1 MVYTDI
7 MRGSSAWERV
17 RNGVPR
23 EISDAAVRTMFHD
36 YASLLTVMVANINQV
51 MDEYERMGA
60 RVDLGVQEHEKLTT
74 NLFDAR
80 EGLFHLLR
88 EELKNYTDAKV
99 TTLTKM
105 GYTVG
110 GGLVTAS
117 LLLAANITFA

>member
-1 MVYTDI
+1 MVETDI
-7 MRGSSAWERV
+7 MRGSTAWDRV

-23 EISDAAVRTMFHD
+23 EITDEAVRQMFHD

-51 MDEYERMGA
+51 MDEYDKREA
-60 RVDLGVQEHEKLTT
+60 RVDRMESDHKQLVT

-88 EELKNYTDAKV
+88 EELKNYTDSKV
-99 TTLTKM
+99 STLTKV

-110 GGLVTAS
+110 GGLVTSS
-117 LLLAANITFA
+117 LFLAANLTVS